1 MNRYHYTIGARHGLD
16 SILHVGYGDCFED
29 VLQSIGF
36 NYNYECGQYVGVAD
50 DGWHTTGQIAEL
62 LRVDEDIE
70 REDEQWTEEQQK
82 VSY

>member
-1 MNRYHYTIGARHGLD
+1 MNRYHYTIEARHGLD
-16 SILHVGYGDCFED
+16 STMYIGYGDCFED

-50 DGWHTTGQIAEL
+50 DGWHTTGQIAQL
-62 LRVDEDIE
+62 MQIDEDIE